1 MSGRRLVVPGGDQ
14 AEDSPAHVYAVAP
27 RNDGLWGVWCYACSA
42 KVSSYVYPCARPDSA
57 RTRPAP
63 PRPPAVLAAPSRL
76 VEMQKD
82 TEALRAR
89 VHAADGALSQIAQA
103 LGLWEGE
110 SDTLDTGDILAAIKA
125 MTAIQRDLPIQGFQ
139 T

>member
-1 MSGRRLVVPGGDQ
+1 VSGRRLIVPGGDV
-14 AEDSPAHVYAVAP
+14 AEDNPAHVYAVAP

-42 KVSSYVYPCARPDSA
+42 KVSNYVYPCERPEPGKVRMA
-57 RTRPAP
+57 
-63 PRPPAVLAAPSRL
+63 PRPPAVLAAPSKL
-76 VEMQKD
+76 AQMQKD
-82 TEALRAR
+82 TEALRAQ
-89 VHAADGALSQIAQA
+89 VHAANGALSQIAQA

-125 MTAIQRDLPIQGFQ
+125 MTAVQRDLPIQGFQ